1 MFDFTLNA
9 QALPAQPP
17 SQALFSATP
26 TMPDLSDK
34 RAWQRHT
41 MARLYDLSLA
51 EDAKISLSALE
62 KIAKT
67 SVADLMSPTV
77 QINYQAKTTEEL
89 ETTLLEK
96 INRILGTNTQPA
108 IDAEYSA
115 A

>member
-1 MFDFTLNA
+1 MFDFTLNT
-9 QALPAQPP
+9 QSLPAQPP
-17 SQALFSATP
+17 AQALFSSTP
-26 TMPDLSDK
+26 TMPDLADK

-89 ETTLLEK
+89 QQELVRRVEK
-96 INRILGTNTQPA
+96 IIEGEA
-108 IDAEYSA
+108 IRV
-115 A
+115 